1 MTSPLTREDD
11 RDRAGHRLHDA
22 DGRSLRDNRS
32 QPEPHEIPGE
42 IASADRVTAGPSRLN
57 GQIAAFDVAEIAQL
71 RAERLEER

>member
-42 IASADRVTAGPSRLN
+42 IASADRVAARPARPDAQT
-57 GQIAAFDVAEIAQL
+57 AAFAITEIAQL